1 MPFVGERRRS
11 RRLPDGRAADLLVEL
26 TEQRLSVP
34 AGPTKTAATQRTS
47 ERAKRAIE
55 QSAFPSERSEQSEG
69 RVLVRVGR
77 RVDNVTSVSSAL
89 RGGVLRPRIRHQIGL
104 AELFGDRA
112 AVSDAVVSGISIDSR
127 LVRPGDLYVALS
139 GAHHHGAEF
148 AQQAAR
154 AGAVAILTDAAG
166 HRMVNGVQLPVI
178 VIDHP
183 RQAMAGLA
191 ATIYGRPADA
201 LTMCAVTGTNG
212 KTTTTFLLEAAL
224 RAGGVSTGL
233 VGTVGFRL
241 NGVALDC
248 VHTTVTTPE
257 STDLQGLLAFLL
269 EEGAETVVME
279 VSSHA
284 LVLGR
289 ADAITFDVAAFTNL
303 GRDHLDFHGDVESYF
318 EAKASLFTPDR
329 TRHAVINVDDPRGD
343 ELVRRI
349 GRQAGIGLTT
359 VSIDGDAA
367 CRARAY
373 QALPDGGV
381 AVRADVRGRSLE
393 FDLKLPGDFNIR
405 NALTA
410 LAMVDAIGG
419 DLERAAAGLG
429 QANVSG
435 RMQRIELGPSA
446 PLVYVD
452 FAHTPQAIVAAL
464 EAVGSRRRIVVVGC
478 GGDRDPL
485 KREPM
490 GESAARHADVVIATD
505 DNPRSEEP
513 AAIRAQLI
521 SGARAAVRR
530 DGLATEVI
538 DGGDRRSAINLAL
551 QLAAPGD
558 VVAILGKGHELGQ
571 EIAGTVLPF
580 SDPVVAAEEWAVL
593 HPDLATRAG
602 QQDTMP

>member
-1 MPFVGERRRS
+1 
-11 RRLPDGRAADLLVEL
+11 
-26 TEQRLSVP
+26 
-34 AGPTKTAATQRTS
+34 
-47 ERAKRAIE
+47 
-55 QSAFPSERSEQSEG
+55 
-69 RVLVRVGR
+69 
-77 RVDNVTSVSSAL
+77 VSSAL
-89 RGGVLRPRIRHQIGL
+89 RGGVLRPRTRHQIGL
-104 AELFGDRA
+104 AELFGNGA
-112 AVSDAVVSGISIDSR
+112 VVSDPLVSGISIDSR

-148 AQQAAR
+148 AQQAAQ

-178 VIDHP
+178 VVDHP
-183 RQAMAGLA
+183 RQTMAGIA
-191 ATIYGRPADA
+191 ASIYGRPADA

-233 VGTVGFRL
+233 LGTVGFRL

-248 VHTTVTTPE
+248 IPTTVTTPE

-318 EAKASLFTPDR
+318 EAKASLFRPDR
-329 TRHAVINVDDPRGD
+329 TRHAVINVDDPRGR

-349 GRQAGIGLTT
+349 SRQAEVDLTT
-359 VSIDGDAA
+359 VSVDGDAT
-367 CRARAY
+367 CRALAY

-381 AVRADVRGRSLE
+381 AVRADLRGHGLE
-393 FDLKLPGDFNIR
+393 FALKLPGDFNIR

-419 DLERAAAGLG
+419 DLERAAVGLG
-429 QANVSG
+429 QADVVG
-435 RMQRIELGPSA
+435 RMQRVELGPGA

-452 FAHTPQAIVAAL
+452 FAHTPQAIAAAL
-464 EAVGSRRRIVVVGC
+464 EAVGRRRRIVVVGC

-490 GESAARHADVVIATD
+490 GESAARHSDVVIATD
-505 DNPRSEEP
+505 DNPRSEDP
-513 AAIRAQLI
+513 AAIRAQLM
-521 SGARAAVRR
+521 SGARAAVRQ

-593 HPDLATRAG
+593 HPDLAAQG
-602 QQDTMP
+602 QQDLMP